1 VATHTRNRFSR
12 AVSKLIS
19 NPHAPCCPGEKS
31 CDRVD
36 LSLAKPSCW
45 IGFVKQ
51 PTALPKPAHPDDTL
65 AKIVASKPLPRSGVA
80 KKLWDQN
87 ELNEKANSAG
97 AGHSWAYAAAIFARS
112 TGDSAEALRYIEWMS
127 RGCNK
132 PWIFITNVVG
142 APAIDVDRVFAGRP
156 FRESPRSIQSVEQF
170 TRRLCNR
177 IGSAL

>member
-1 VATHTRNRFSR
+1 
-12 AVSKLIS
+12 
-19 NPHAPCCPGEKS
+19 
-31 CDRVD
+31 
-36 LSLAKPSCW
+36 
-45 IGFVKQ
+45 
-51 PTALPKPAHPDDTL
+51 
-65 AKIVASKPLPRSGVA
+65 VA

-142 APAIDVDRVFAGRP
+142 APAIDVDRVSAGQAFSRITSINSV
-156 FRESPRSIQSVEQF
+156 RRAVHSSPMQSDWIRVVGIIF
-170 TRRLCNR
+170 NV
-177 IGSAL
+177 